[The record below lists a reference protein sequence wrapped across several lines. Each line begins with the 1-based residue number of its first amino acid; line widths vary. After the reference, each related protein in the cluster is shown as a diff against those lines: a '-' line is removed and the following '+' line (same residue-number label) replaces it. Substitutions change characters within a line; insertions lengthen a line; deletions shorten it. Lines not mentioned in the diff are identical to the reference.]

1 MCFTSFTVSIVAGKH
16 NMYKKGGIFM
26 ATEYVTWR
34 CDRCRKEHREP
45 KDNGKPVPGVCSV
58 RDSSGKQQGHKWVKK

>member
-1 MCFTSFTVSIVAGKH
+1 
-16 NMYKKGGIFM
+16 M